1 MKFAIITHVLH
12 KKQNEKY
19 FAYEPY
25 VREMNLWG
33 KYVDEIILVAPKSS
47 KKVNPIESTY
57 HHSNIK
63 FEEIPIFDIT
73 SVKNILKSLIVIPG
87 ILFKIF
93 SVMKK
98 ADHIH
103 LRCPGN
109 IGLLGCFVQ
118 IFFSNKPKTA
128 KYAGNW
134 DPKSKQPLSYRLQ
147 KWILSNTFL
156 TRNCKVLVYG
166 EWEHQSKNILPF
178 FTASYSENEIVK
190 LQEKNLNNKI
200 NFIYVGAFSKGKQ
213 PLLSVKVIEILKN
226 EGFNVKLNMYGFGD
240 EFKTVKK
247 YIENKLLANTVFLHG
262 NKPKEEVKGAYK
274 QAHFLL
280 FISKSEG
287 WPKVVAE
294 AMFWS
299 CLPIS
304 SPVSCVPFMLDYG
317 NRGVLVESDVNLI
330 VSKIKELIKNKTAYQ
345 FKVEEARKWSQ
356 KYTLELFSTSIH
368 KLLLDE

>member
-1 MKFAIITHVLH
+1 MKFAIITHVVH
-12 KKQNEKY
+12 KQKSEQY

-33 KYVDEIILVAPKSS
+33 KYVQEIIVLAPKTLDKIS
-47 KKVNPIESTY
+47 PIEVAY
-57 HHSNIK
+57 KHSKIR
-63 FEEIPIFDIT
+63 FEEIPTFNT
-73 SVKNILKSLIVIPG
+73 TSLINIIKSFFIVPL
-87 ILFKIF
+87 ILWRIF
-93 SVMKK
+93 FVMKK

-118 IFFSNKPKTA
+118 IFFPKKHKTA

-134 DPKSKQPLSYRLQ
+134 DSKSKQPLSYRLQ

-156 TRNCKVLVYG
+156 TKNCKVLVYG

-178 FTASYSENEIVK
+178 FTASYKDDEIENVPT
-190 LQEKNLNNKI
+190 KNLSNKI
-200 NFIYVGAFSKGKQ
+200 NFIYVGTFSKGKQ
-213 PLLSVKVIEILKN
+213 PLLSVKVVEQLKN
-226 EGFNVKLNMYGFGD
+226 KGHNVTLNMYGNGL
-240 EFKTVKK
+240 EFKKVEK
-247 YIENKLLANTVFLHG
+247 YVAENNLYDLIFLHG
-262 NKPKEEVKGAYK
+262 NKSKETVKEAFK
-274 QAHFLL
+274 NSHFLI

-304 SPVSCVPFMLDYG
+304 SSVSCVPYMLDYG